1 MKKTSVLGAM
11 AVLLAGG
18 LVAGAEPR
26 GPQEIDRDGT
36 QPPGGP
42 GGAMQEQCPMGQPP
56 AGQPP
61 MGGPGGATMNRH
73 GQMERP
79 PMAVDA
85 ERLKKAGAAEAQIQ
99 ALEDFEFEQAGKR
112 IDLAAAAQKAEL
124 TLNHLMKAKTTDE
137 KAVMQAVDVVSQTR
151 GDLFKLELT
160 YRLKEKQVLGE
171 EILKK
176 LHEMGPPQGM
186 GPGMTGPRG
195 GDNRSEKKH

>member
-61 MGGPGGATMNRH
+61 MGGPGG
-73 GQMERP
+73 
-79 PMAVDA
+79 
-85 ERLKKAGAAEAQIQ
+85 
-99 ALEDFEFEQAGKR
+99 
-112 IDLAAAAQKAEL
+112 
-124 TLNHLMKAKTTDE
+124 
-137 KAVMQAVDVVSQTR
+137 
-151 GDLFKLELT
+151 
-160 YRLKEKQVLGE
+160 
-171 EILKK
+171 
-176 LHEMGPPQGM
+176 
-186 GPGMTGPRG
+186 
-195 GDNRSEKKH
+195 